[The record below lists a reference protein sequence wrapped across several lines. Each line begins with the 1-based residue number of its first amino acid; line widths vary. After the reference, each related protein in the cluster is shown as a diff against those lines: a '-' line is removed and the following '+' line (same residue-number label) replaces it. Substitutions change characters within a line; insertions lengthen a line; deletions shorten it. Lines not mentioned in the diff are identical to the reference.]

1 MAKAAASLAVHGG
14 RLAAAARL
22 FGGAIADWVDLST
35 GISPHP
41 YPLDW
46 GNIDHRRLPE
56 PESLAALEAAAA
68 AAFGVAEP
76 ETVVAVPGT
85 DLALRLLPRLGP
97 AKRPAILMP
106 AYGGYAEAWPGAR
119 HVRLA
124 EVEAGA
130 FDGDL
135 LILGNPNNP
144 DGRILPP
151 ARLRGL
157 GVRLIVDEAFA
168 DAHPEASL
176 LADRAGAI
184 VLRSFGKFFGL
195 AGVRLGFVLADPPL
209 CTRVRALIG
218 GWPVS
223 AAAIAAGRAAYADL
237 GWQVTQRRRLAEAA
251 ARLDGLL
258 ARAGLVVLG
267 GTSLFRLARHPN
279 AEALFTSLARAGILV
294 RPFADRPDLL
304 RLGIPGSEHA
314 WDRLAAALA
323 MWEASG

>member
-1 MAKAAASLAVHGG
+1 VTRSAASFAVHGG

-22 FGGAIADWVDLST
+22 FGGAVAHWVDLST

-46 GNIDHRRLPE
+46 EGIDHRRLPE
-56 PESLAALEAAAA
+56 PELLAVLEETAA

-76 ETVVAVPGT
+76 KTVVAVPGT
-85 DLALRLLPRLGP
+85 DLALRLLPLLVPFR
-97 AKRPAILMP
+97 RPAILVP
-106 AYGGYAEAWPGAR
+106 AYGGHAEAWPGAR
-119 HVRLA
+119 HLGLA
-124 EVEAGA
+124 EVEARA
-130 FDGDL
+130 FDADL
-135 LILGNPNNP
+135 LILCNPNNP
-144 DGRILPP
+144 DGRLLSP

-157 GVRLIVDEAFA
+157 GVPLIVDEAFA

-195 AGVRLGFVLADPPL
+195 GGVRLGFVIADPPL
-209 CTRVRALIG
+209 AARVRALVG
-218 GWPVS
+218 DWPVS

-237 GWQVTQRRRLAEAA
+237 GWQMAQRRRLADAA

-258 ARAGLVVLG
+258 ESAGLAILG
-267 GTSLFRLARHPN
+267 GTSLFRLARHRC
-279 AEALFTSLARAGILV
+279 AEALFTRLARAGILV
-294 RPFADRPDLL
+294 RPFADRPDVL
-304 RLGIPGSEHA
+304 RFGIPGSEHA

-323 MWEASG
+323 TWEAYG